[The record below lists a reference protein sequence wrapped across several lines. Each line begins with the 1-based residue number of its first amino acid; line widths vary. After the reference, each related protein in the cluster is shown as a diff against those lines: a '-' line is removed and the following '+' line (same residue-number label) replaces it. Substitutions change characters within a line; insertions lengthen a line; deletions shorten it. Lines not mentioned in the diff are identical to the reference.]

1 MNAVAC
7 CSAAAPAAIA
17 RKDVADLAHLATALD
32 YLKNRFHDP
41 MWRAALRRAV
51 REMHGV
57 ATAIDAEN
65 GFGIYAQEEDDART

>member
-1 MNAVAC
+1 
-7 CSAAAPAAIA
+7 
-17 RKDVADLAHLATALD
+17 
-32 YLKNRFHDP
+32 

-65 GFGIYAQEEDDART
+65 GFGIYAKEEDDART